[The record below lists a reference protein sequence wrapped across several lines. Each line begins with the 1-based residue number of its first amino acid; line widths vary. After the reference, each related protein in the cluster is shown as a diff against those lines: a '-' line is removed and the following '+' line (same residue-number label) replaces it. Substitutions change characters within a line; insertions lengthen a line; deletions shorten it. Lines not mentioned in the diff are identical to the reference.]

1 MQAKLVLL
9 IMTVFVTTSSAQV
22 IRVNDTPADGIPEE
36 YLVEKGDTLWDICDF
51 YFRDARRWP
60 SVWALNPHVTNPHW
74 IYPGDILRLRMPLP
88 PGEPGAKT
96 PAFRVVTG
104 VETARQISLN
114 EGFIGADE
122 DPTLGHVDSSPETH
136 RFLAEGDEVYLKLRE
151 QMSVRVGTEFSVF
164 QPLGSVVHP
173 TTDAVLGQK
182 VRMKGVVKVIGLGEK
197 TVRARIES
205 SFSEIER
212 GSPIMAVQNHR
223 LTVQPTQNL
232 IDLSAVVVD
241 SLTKKQEQGQFDTI
255 FIDRGEKDG
264 VKIGNRFFVVR
275 RGDGRHE
282 LGDKARSALPWE
294 QIGEALVVRT
304 QGRSSTALVT
314 RSAIEIRRG
323 DKAVMERHY

>member
-1 MQAKLVLL
+1 MQTRLVIFILAL
-9 IMTVFVTTSSAQV
+9 ATGPAFGQL
-22 IRVNDTPADGIPEE
+22 IRVNTTPSDGIPEE

-88 PGEPGAKT
+88 PGAPGAKT

-104 VETARQISLN
+104 VERARQVSLN
-114 EGFIGADE
+114 EGFIGVGE
-122 DPTLGHVDSSPETH
+122 DPTVGRIDTSKESH
-136 RFLAEGDEVYLKLRE
+136 RYLSQEDEVYLVLKD
-151 QMSVRVGTEFSVF
+151 SNTVRIGSEFSIF

-173 TTDAVLGQK
+173 ETEAVLGQK
-182 VRMKGVVKVIGLGEK
+182 VRMKGIVRVTALGENAV
-197 TVRARIES
+197 TARITS

-212 GSPIMAVQNHR
+212 GAPIMKIQNHR
-223 LTVQPTQNL
+223 LLIQPKQNL
-232 IDLSAVVVD
+232 IDLSGTVVD

-255 FIDRGEKDG
+255 FIDKGEQDG
-264 VKIGNRFFVVR
+264 VRIGNRFFLVR
-275 RGDGRHE
+275 RGDGRHTLE
-282 LGDKARSALPWE
+282 SEERATLPWE
-294 QIGEALVVRT
+294 QIGEALVVQT

-323 DKAVMERHY
+323 DRAVMERHY

>member
-1 MQAKLVLL
+1 MDAVASGRAGNASLPCGNWCGE
-9 IMTVFVTTSSAQV
+9 TAGRSAQRGV
-22 IRVNDTPADGIPEE
+22 I
-36 YLVEKGDTLWDICDF
+36 F
-51 YFRDARRWP
+51 
-60 SVWALNPHVTNPHW
+60 
-74 IYPGDILRLRMPLP
+74 
-88 PGEPGAKT
+88 
-96 PAFRVVTG
+96 
-104 VETARQISLN
+104 
-114 EGFIGADE
+114 DE
-122 DPTLGHVDSSPETH
+122 DPTLDVDSH
-136 RFLAEGDEVYLKLRE
+136 RNRFLAEGDEVYLKLRE
-151 QMSVRVGTEFSVF
+151 QMSVQSF
-164 QPLGSVVHP
+164 
-173 TTDAVLGQK
+173 AVLGFQPPESFIRPLMLCSIRGAHERSK
-182 VRMKGVVKVIGLGEK
+182 SLAWAKKLFGR
-197 TVRARIES
+197 TRA
-205 SFSEIER
+205 SFSEIR
-212 GSPIMAVQNHR
+212 RSPIMAVQNHR
-223 LTVQPTQNL
+223 QRFDQNL

>member
-1 MQAKLVLL
+1 MQARYLMVISLFWS
-9 IMTVFVTTSSAQV
+9 VSASSQL
-22 IRVNDTPADGIPEE
+22 IRVNDTPSDGIPEE
-36 YLVEKGDTLWDICDF
+36 YHVERGDTLWDICDF

-88 PGEPGAKT
+88 PGQPGSKT

-114 EGFIGADE
+114 EGFIGADT
-122 DPTLGHVDSSPETH
+122 DPTVGHIDASRESN
-136 RFLAEGDEVYLKLRE
+136 RFLAEGDEVYLKLVNRE
-151 QMSVRVGTEFSVF
+151 DVRIGTRFSIF
-164 QPLGSVVHP
+164 QPLGPVVHP
-173 TTDAVLGQK
+173 STEAVLGQK
-182 VRMKGVVKVIGLGEK
+182 VRMKGIVQVTGLGEA
-197 TVRARIES
+197 TVSARIES

-212 GSPIMAVQNHR
+212 GAPIMKEQNHR

-232 IDLSAVVVD
+232 IDLSGIVVD
-241 SLTKKQEQGQFDTI
+241 SLTRKKEQGQFDTI

-264 VKIGNRFFVVR
+264 VKVGNRFFLVR
-275 RGDGRHE
+275 RGDGRVE
-282 LGDKARSALPWE
+282 LEEEGRKRLPWE

-304 QGRSSTALVT
+304 QGNSSTALVT
-314 RSAIEIRRG
+314 RSAIEVRRG

>member
-1 MQAKLVLL
+1 MQARVVIL
-9 IMTVFVTTSSAQV
+9 ILTLSVSSAFAQM
-22 IRVNDTPADGIPEE
+22 IRLNDTPSDGIPEE

-88 PGEPGAKT
+88 AGEPGSKT

-122 DPTLGHVDSSPETH
+122 DPTVGRIDSSKETH
-136 RFLAEGDEVYLKLRE
+136 RYLSEGDEVYLKVKE
-151 QMSVRVGTEFSVF
+151 QQMVRIGAEFSVF
-164 QPLGSVVHP
+164 QPLGAVVHP
-173 TTDAVLGQK
+173 TTESVLGQK
-182 VRMKGVVKVIGLGEK
+182 VRMKGVVKVIELGEQ
-197 TVRARIES
+197 TVKARIES

-212 GSPIMAVQNHR
+212 GAPLMNIQNHR
-223 LTVQPTQNL
+223 LTVQPKQNL

-275 RGDGRHE
+275 RGDGRHQLDDE
-282 LGDKARSALPWE
+282 GREELPWE

-304 QGRSSTALVT
+304 QGHSSTALVT

-323 DKAVMERHY
+323 DKAIMERHY

>member
-1 MQAKLVLL
+1 MQARLIVLIFTL
-9 IMTVFVTTSSAQV
+9 MTSSAFAQM
-22 IRVNDTPADGIPEE
+22 IRVNDTPSDGIPEE

-88 PGEPGAKT
+88 AGEPGSKT
-96 PAFRVVTG
+96 PVFKVATG

-114 EGFIGADE
+114 EGFIGAGE
-122 DPTLGHVDSSPETH
+122 DPTVGRIESSRETH
-136 RFLAEGDEVYLKLRE
+136 RYLAEGDEVYLKLKNKD
-151 QMSVRVGTEFSVF
+151 SVRIGSQFSIF
-164 QPLGSVVHP
+164 QPLGGVVHP
-173 TTDAVLGQK
+173 ATEAVLGQK
-182 VRMKGVVKVIGLGEK
+182 VRMKGIVKVIALGDQ
-197 TVRARIES
+197 TVKARIES

-212 GSPIMAVQNHR
+212 GAPIMAIQNHR

-232 IDLSAVVVD
+232 IDLSAIVVD
-241 SLTKKQEQGQFDTI
+241 SLSRKQEQAQFDTI

-264 VKIGNRFFVVR
+264 VQIGNRFFVVR

-282 LGDKARSALPWE
+282 LADDARAELPWE

-304 QGRSSTALVT
+304 QGHSSTALVT

>member
-1 MQAKLVLL
+1 M
-9 IMTVFVTTSSAQV
+9 
-22 IRVNDTPADGIPEE
+22 
-36 YLVEKGDTLWDICDF
+36 
-51 YFRDARRWP
+51 
-60 SVWALNPHVTNPHW
+60 
-74 IYPGDILRLRMPLP
+74 
-88 PGEPGAKT
+88 
-96 PAFRVVTG
+96 
-104 VETARQISLN
+104 
-114 EGFIGADE
+114 
-122 DPTLGHVDSSPETH
+122 
-136 RFLAEGDEVYLKLRE
+136 AEGDEVYLKLRE

-241 SLTKKQEQGQFDTI
+241 SLTKKQEQDSSTRFTTG
-255 FIDRGEKDG
+255 RKDG

-282 LGDKARSALPWE
+282 LGDKRVRAS
-294 QIGEALVVRT
+294 QNKLVKHW
-304 QGRSSTALVT
+304 SYA
-314 RSAIEIRRG
+314 RRG
-323 DKAVMERHY
+323 VRAPHW